1 MREEELQSVKERTE
15 QLQEPESEK
24 VFVIRLLKANPER
37 KLRVCEKH
45 AMRRHSDLAVKP
57 IAC

>member
-15 QLQEPESEK
+15 QLQESESEK
-24 VFVIRLLKANPER
+24 AFVIRLLKANPER

-45 AMRRHSDLAVKP
+45 AMHRQ
-57 IAC
+57 